1 MMRLNKYI
9 YVFALF
15 LFFLGCFVGSAT
27 AQKPTQQN
35 SADILHAI
43 KKLNVLG
50 TVLYVAAHPDDENT
64 RLLAYMA
71 KGRQY
76 RTGYL
81 ALTRGDGGQNLIGD
95 EQGVELGLIRT
106 QELLAARRV
115 DGAEQFFSRA
125 FDFGYSKSTEET
137 LLFWDHEKV
146 LSDAVWV
153 IRKFRPD
160 IIITRF
166 PEDNRAGHGHHSASA
181 VIAHEAFVAAADPK
195 RFPEQFNFGVTP
207 WQAKRIMWNTF
218 SFGGNNT
225 TAENQLKIDVGDYI
239 PLIGKSIGEIAGES
253 RSNHRSQGFGSSL
266 SRGQVMEYFD
276 HIRGDKASTDP
287 MESIDCS
294 WKRVSSKLSIEP
306 MVVQLINGFDMQ
318 NPAASIPQLI
328 SIRKKINGTEDIYW
342 KQIKLAEVDRLI
354 QLCAGLHLEA
364 LTTEDYAVQG
374 DTLNFAI
381 TMNNRSSVDIK
392 LKNIHVGNIESTP
405 SQVLK
410 KNQNW
415 TQSIALPVS
424 LDKSITQP
432 YWLEREMN
440 KGSFNVDD
448 QKLIGLAENPPLY
461 EVHALIDVLGEEIV
475 FSIPVQHKHVDPA
488 KGEVFQP
495 IYVVPPISVL
505 SEPAVFVV
513 NKNNPVNPIFKET
526 IIPNTRILFDS
537 LLIGNAT
544 WSIRM
549 NSPIRFESG
558 YPKSYSIEMPA
569 SEIGNHVE
577 KKSLILQGF
586 QGVNRKAFDKR
597 MRTIQY
603 DHIPTQHYFITNTT
617 QFMPVDLKTAGSKI
631 GYVAGAG
638 DKVPAA
644 LTQMGFNVTMLSQDD
659 IVLGKLNQFDAV
671 VMGIRAYNVHEW
683 LEQKH
688 DILMDYV
695 RQGGNMVVQYNTSNN
710 SPFFRDK
717 IGPKSFS
724 ISRGRVTEE
733 DAAVSLFDDADPIL
747 NFPNK
752 ITKADFSDWI
762 QERGIYFAENFKPN
776 YRSVLSMHDKNE
788 SALDGSL
795 IVCNEGKGRFIYTGL
810 VFFRELPAGVPGSF
824 RLFAN
829 IISNPNKKMNE
840 SK

>member
-1 MMRLNKYI
+1 MMMLNKYI
-9 YVFALF
+9 NVVSLF
-15 LFFLGCFVGSAT
+15 LFFLGSIVGSAQ
-27 AQKPTQQN
+27 AQRPTQQN
-35 SADILHAI
+35 SAEILHAI

-50 TVLYVAAHPDDENT
+50 AVLYVAAHPDDENT

-71 KGRQY
+71 KDRQY

-106 QELLAARRV
+106 QELLAARRL

-125 FDFGYSKSTEET
+125 FDFGYSKSTEEA
-137 LLFWDHEKV
+137 LLFWDHEKG

-153 IRKFRPD
+153 IRRFRPD

-166 PEDNRAGHGHHSASA
+166 PEDSRAGHGHHSASA

-195 RFPEQFNFGVTP
+195 RFPEQFNYGVRP

-276 HIRGDKASTDP
+276 HTQGDKASTDP

-328 SIRKKINGTEDIYW
+328 SIRKKISETEDIYW

-364 LTTEDYAVQG
+364 LTTDDYAVQG

-381 TMNNRSSVDIK
+381 SMNNRSSVDIK
-392 LKNIHVGNIESTP
+392 LKKIHVGNIESTP

-415 TQSIALPVS
+415 VQSIALPIS
-424 LDKSITQP
+424 IDKPITQP
-432 YWLEREMN
+432 YWLQREMN
-440 KGSFNVDD
+440 KGSFNVVD
-448 QKLIGLAENPPLY
+448 QKLIGLAENPPVY
-461 EVHALIDVLGEEIV
+461 EVEALIDVLGEEIV

-513 NKNNPVNPIFKET
+513 NKNNPVNPVFKET

-537 LLIGNAT
+537 LLIGNAA

-586 QGVNRKAFDKR
+586 QGMNTKAFDKR
-597 MRTIQY
+597 MKTIQY
-603 DHIPTQHYFITNTT
+603 EHIPTQHYFITNTT

-659 IVLGKLNQFDAV
+659 ILLGKLNQFDAV

-733 DAAVSLFDDADPIL
+733 DAAVTLFDDTDPIL

-752 ITKADFSDWI
+752 ITKDDFSDWI

-795 IVCNEGKGRFIYTGL
+795 IVCNEGKGRFIYTGI

-829 IISNPNKKMNE
+829 IVSNPNKKMNE

>member
-1 MMRLNKYI
+1 VHIGGILRRI
-9 YVFALF
+9 
-15 LFFLGCFVGSAT
+15 
-27 AQKPTQQN
+27 KPPYFI
-35 SADILHAI
+35 ILTH
-43 KKLNVLG
+43 
-50 TVLYVAAHPDDENT
+50 HPCT
-64 RLLAYMA
+64 YF
-71 KGRQY
+71 
-76 RTGYL
+76 L
-81 ALTRGDGGQNLIGD
+81 ALVGGYPAEKILFYGDVIS
-95 EQGVELGLIRT
+95 V
-106 QELLAARRV
+106 
-115 DGAEQFFSRA
+115 
-125 FDFGYSKSTEET
+125 FG
-137 LLFWDHEKV
+137 F
-146 LSDAVWV
+146 A
-153 IRKFRPD
+153 
-160 IIITRF
+160 
-166 PEDNRAGHGHHSASA
+166 
-181 VIAHEAFVAAADPK
+181 
-195 RFPEQFNFGVTP
+195 
-207 WQAKRIMWNTF
+207 
-218 SFGGNNT
+218 
-225 TAENQLKIDVGDYI
+225 
-239 PLIGKSIGEIAGES
+239 
-253 RSNHRSQGFGSSL
+253 
-266 SRGQVMEYFD
+266 
-276 HIRGDKASTDP
+276 
-287 MESIDCS
+287 
-294 WKRVSSKLSIEP
+294 
-306 MVVQLINGFDMQ
+306 
-318 NPAASIPQLI
+318 
-328 SIRKKINGTEDIYW
+328 
-342 KQIKLAEVDRLI
+342 
-354 QLCAGLHLEA
+354 
-364 LTTEDYAVQG
+364 
-374 DTLNFAI
+374 NFANHP
-381 TMNNRSSVDIK
+381 TV
-392 LKNIHVGNIESTP
+392 
-405 SQVLK
+405 
-410 KNQNW
+410 
-415 TQSIALPVS
+415 
-424 LDKSITQP
+424 
-432 YWLEREMN
+432 
-440 KGSFNVDD
+440 
-448 QKLIGLAENPPLY
+448 
-461 EVHALIDVLGEEIV
+461 
-475 FSIPVQHKHVDPA
+475 
-488 KGEVFQP
+488 
-495 IYVVPPISVL
+495 
-505 SEPAVFVV
+505 
-513 NKNNPVNPIFKET
+513 IFKET

>member
-1 MMRLNKYI
+1 MMRLIRYI
-9 YVFALF
+9 HVFALF
-15 LFFLGCFVGSAT
+15 VFFLSCFVGSAT
-27 AQKPTQQN
+27 AQKPSQQN
-35 SADILHAI
+35 SAEILHAI

-50 TVLYVAAHPDDENT
+50 SVLYVAAHPDDENT

-71 KGRQY
+71 KARQY

-125 FDFGYSKSTEET
+125 FDFGYSKSTEEA

-195 RFPEQFNFGVTP
+195 RFPEQFNYGVTT
-207 WQAKRIMWNTF
+207 WQARRIIWNTF

-239 PLIGKSIGEIAGES
+239 TLLGKSIGEIAGES

-276 HIRGDKASTDP
+276 HIQGDKASTDP

-294 WKRVSSKLSIEP
+294 WQRVSQKLSIESL
-306 MVVQLINGFDMQ
+306 VSQLINGFDMQ
-318 NPAASIPQLI
+318 NPALSIPQLI
-328 SIRKKINGTEDIYW
+328 ELRKKITGIEDRYW

-354 QLCAGLHLEA
+354 QMCAGLHLEA
-364 LTTEDYAVQG
+364 LTGEDYAVQG
-374 DTLNFAI
+374 DTLKFAI
-381 TMNNRSSVDIK
+381 SINNRSNVEIK
-392 LKNIHVGNIESTP
+392 LKKIRVESIETTP
-405 SQVLK
+405 SQLLK

-415 TQSIALPVS
+415 SLSIALPVS
-424 LDKSITQP
+424 LDKPITQP
-432 YWLEREMN
+432 YWLEHEMN
-440 KGSFNVDD
+440 KGSFNVVD
-448 QKLIGLAENPPLY
+448 QQLIGMAENSLVY
-461 EVHALIDVLGEEIV
+461 TVDAVVELLGEEIV
-475 FSIPVQHKHVDPA
+475 FPIPVQHKHVDPA
-488 KGEVFQP
+488 KGEIFQP
-495 IYVVPPISVL
+495 IYVVPPISVM
-505 SEPAVFVV
+505 SEPAVLVV
-513 NKNNPVNPIFKET
+513 NKNKPVSPSFKET
-526 IIPNTRILFDS
+526 IIPNSTILFDS
-537 LLIGNAT
+537 ISIGNST
-544 WSIRM
+544 WSSRM
-549 NSPIRFESG
+549 KGPIRFEGG
-558 YPKSYSIEMPA
+558 YPKSYSIEMPV
-569 SEIGNHVE
+569 SEIGNRVE
-577 KKSLILQGF
+577 KKSLILQGY
-586 QGVNRKAFDKR
+586 QGMNTTLFDKR
-597 MRTIQY
+597 MKTIQY
-603 DHIPTQHYFITNTT
+603 EHIPTQHYFLPNTT
-617 QFMPVDLKTAGSKI
+617 KFMPVDLKTAGSKI

-644 LTQMGFNVTMLSQDD
+644 LAQMGFTVTMLSQDD
-659 IVLGKLNQFDAV
+659 IVAGKLNQFDAI
-671 VMGIRAYNVHEW
+671 VMGIRLYNVHEW

-695 RQGGNMVVQYNTSNN
+695 RQGGNMVVQYNTSSN
-710 SPFFRDK
+710 STFFREK
-717 IGPKSFS
+717 IGPKSFT
-724 ISRGRVTEE
+724 ISRNRVTEE
-733 DAAVSLFDDADPIL
+733 DADVEFIDEGDPIL

-752 ITKADFSDWI
+752 ISKNDFSDWI

-776 YRSVLSMHDKNE
+776 YRSVLSMHDKSE

-810 VFFRELPAGVPGSF
+810 VFFRELPAGVPGAF

-829 IISNPNKKMNE
+829 IVSNPNKKINE